1 MTKDELIQK
10 ITKIL
15 DVGSNKFLLNGV
27 YFNPI
32 NVAEFARAVP
42 ELKQAHFKFSKT
54 ETEDEHGTHVTTN
67 VHGPNHSKLTLGS
80 VLLDGA
86 SVIPQKT
93 KETMDD
99 GTIVPQ
105 KSLATKDEFIAF
117 FSKHLPEVIR

>member
-15 DVGSNKFLLNGV
+15 DVGSDKFLLNGV
-27 YFNPI
+27 YFNPL
-32 NVAEFARAVP
+32 NAPEFAKIVP
-42 ELKQAHFKFSKT
+42 ELKQAQFKFSKT

-67 VHGPNHSKLTLGS
+67 VHGPNHAKLSLGS

-93 KETMDD
+93 KETMEN
-99 GTIVPQ
+99 GTTVPQ
-105 KSLATKDEFIAF
+105 KAMATKDEFIDF
-117 FSKHLPEVIR
+117 FRDHLPDLIR